1 MKFCGVEK
9 RLLFRC
15 SSAAL
20 LAILLIILISPSR
33 HHRSFVQIQTASR
46 GSSAPKAPSQPQ
58 DALQISSN
66 TVATNPADPFRATP
80 SATTDTA
87 VEDISFANH
96 HNNSP
101 VDTASRMTSAPPS
114 TTHRSQLH
122 LVIAHHNEEPFWMR
136 RWIDSVRSIPYIK
149 ELGIKVII
157 YTKSQETDLVTLQ
170 ETTAVDE
177 VFRLPNVGRE
187 GSTYL
192 HHLLMVYDDPPPFTM
207 FTQAIIKKGQYLS
220 GEIEDEKVAKLK
232 DWIYEK
238 LSEKFTSDIGFMSL
252 DRKHDICYCGHC
264 TDMGREDFYPLWP
277 QLYAIL
283 EGKVCQEL
291 EGSVL
296 SFNGHFIVSRKRIL
310 SRPKSTYEY
319 LKELVDAPQDHWLHT
334 EPEPKWFEKEKG
346 KSTSDNPKFG
356 HTLERLWH
364 VIFNCS
370 DPAQMVDCDVKGM
383 KAEGPGGCTC
393 KDILAVPIPASAVKH
408 TAGDNNSRPS
418 GADA

>member
-1 MKFCGVEK
+1 MKCCGVEK
-9 RLLFRC
+9 RLLLRY
-15 SSAAL
+15 STAAL
-20 LAILLIILISPSR
+20 LAILLIILVLPS
-33 HHRSFVQIQTASR
+33 HYPQSYVQIQTASR
-46 GSSAPKAPSQPQ
+46 GSSAPKALSPPQ

-66 TVATNPADPFRATP
+66 TVATKPADPVRATP
-80 SATTDTA
+80 SATSATA
-87 VEDISFANH
+87 VEDISFAP
-96 HNNSP
+96 HNNTP
-101 VDTASRMTSAPPS
+101 PIDTASRKTDAPPS
-114 TTHRSQLH
+114 TTHVPQLH
-122 LVIAHHNEEPFWMR
+122 LVIAHHKEEPFWMR
-136 RWIDSVRSIPYIK
+136 RWIDSVRSIPYIQ

-157 YTKSQETDLVTLQ
+157 YTKGRETDFVTLK
-170 ETTAVDE
+170 ETTAADE
-177 VFRLPNVGRE
+177 VFQLPNVGRE

-192 HHLLMVYDDPPPFTM
+192 HHLVKIYDDPPPFTM

-220 GEIEDEKVAKLK
+220 GEIEGENVAKLK
-232 DWIYEK
+232 DWIYDK

-264 TDMGREDFYPLWP
+264 TDMERDDFYPLWP

-283 EGKVCQEL
+283 EGTVCQEL

-310 SRPKSTYEY
+310 SRPKSIYEY

-334 EPEPKWFEKEKG
+334 EPEPKWFEKDKG
-346 KSTSDNPKFG
+346 KSTPDDPKFG

-393 KDILAVPIPASAVKH
+393 KDIVAVPIPASAVKAS
-408 TAGDNNSRPS
+408 AGNTNSRPS